1 MNQDLS
7 VPAPGIQCKCHL
19 PGDALTAVI
28 DRFIDE
34 IWEDQ
39 KLDVLS
45 EIVKEDATFYF
56 GEDILTGVGAIREF
70 IQTVHTAFP
79 NLRYEIAD
87 LFIDG
92 DKIAMRFIGTAS
104 HQGDYDGKAAT
115 GKMSVMRASQ
125 SFTWTGIGSPMVGL
139 SRIGR

>member
-1 MNQDLS
+1 MSDRE
-7 VPAPGIQCKCHL
+7 
-19 PGDALTAVI
+19 ALRAVM
-28 DRFIDE
+28 DRFIHE

-70 IQTVHTAFP
+70 IRAVHTAFP

-92 DKIAMRFIGTAS
+92 DKIAMRFVGTAS
-104 HQGDYDGKAAT
+104 HQGEYDGKAAT
-115 GKMSVMRASQ
+115 GTNVSYEGLSIFHMDGNRIAEGWSQ
-125 SFTWTGIGSPMVGL
+125 SDWPLKFPDL
-139 SRIGR
+139 